1 MGNIDLKALEN
12 DVKNFSYPLVNK
24 YMKMTEVVATNT
36 FFKPWADIIASKFEH
51 EKSEQFSLRY
61 YELIHNFCSYQLK
74 KMEES
79 ANKKKVAKLVSF
91 VVTTRVVVDENTM
104 KEVEEEDAIAK
115 AIDKICSNP
124 EDYIIFDNVDE
135 CINDGE
141 CPFGTMDG
149 E

>member
-1 MGNIDLKALEN
+1 MEKIDLKALET
-12 DVKNFSYPLVNK
+12 DIKNYSYPLVNK
-24 YMKMTEVVATNT
+24 YIKMNEVVATNT
-36 FFKPWADIIASKFEH
+36 FFKHWADIIALKLKH
-51 EKSEQFSLRY
+51 EKGEQFSLRY

-79 ANKKKVAKLVSF
+79 ANKKKSAKLVTF

-124 EDYIIFDNVDE
+124 EEYIIFDNVDE
-135 CINDGE
+135 CINDEE